1 MTAQDVCGTLDGQLL
16 LSAGA
21 LGQGPHSTWRVPVA
35 GEVPELCL
43 CCDKGFFAVVTSVSP
58 WEEPLGAPAFGCGH
72 SLVDGDEG
80 QLPWLKGIVS
90 SLVYFN

>member
-1 MTAQDVCGTLDGQLL
+1 MGPWMQQQQRLL
-16 LSAGA
+16 LSARG
-21 LGQGPHSTWRVPVA
+21 LGQGPCSAWRVPIA
-35 GEVPELCL
+35 GEGPDLCL
-43 CCDKGFFAVVTSVSP
+43 CCDKGVFAAVTSVSP

-80 QLPWLKGIVS
+80 QLPRLKGIVS

>member
-1 MTAQDVCGTLDGQLL
+1 MGSCCSLLGGSGRVLTAPGGSPLL
-16 LSAGA
+16 GRVLSCVSAV
-21 LGQGPHSTWRVPVA
+21 TR
-35 GEVPELCL
+35 
-43 CCDKGFFAVVTSVSP
+43 GFFAAVTSVSP
-58 WEEPLGAPAFGCGH
+58 WEEPLGAPALGCGH

>member
-16 LSAGA
+16 LSAEG
-21 LGQGPHSTWRVPVA
+21 LGQGPHSTWRVPTA
-35 GEVPELCL
+35 GEGPELCL
-43 CCDKGFFAVVTSVSP
+43 CCDKGFFAVVTSLSP
-58 WEEPLGAPAFGCGH
+58 WEEPLGCSH